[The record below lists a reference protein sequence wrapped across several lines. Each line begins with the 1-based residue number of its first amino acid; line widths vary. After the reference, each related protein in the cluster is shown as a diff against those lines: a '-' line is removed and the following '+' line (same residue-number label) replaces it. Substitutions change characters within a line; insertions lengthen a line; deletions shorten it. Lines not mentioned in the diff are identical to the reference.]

1 MPRFLV
7 LFCGLAAACSPS
19 VSDSSGAAPRAFLGN
34 ARAITPSLLCEG
46 AWGAGFSKDP
56 HEPLGPMAV
65 LAEADGFAVLD
76 QEGLRIRRF
85 AADGEPRGDVPIPE
99 RATLDAART
108 ADGYALLAYHPAP
121 QPGWWVQRID
131 EQGNLWEQRDVPAA
145 ADAPSGIFVEGGEV
159 YVENAHGELV
169 AAGEDAGP
177 TGLPGRPS
185 GAGRYVSAR
194 KNAEG
199 VELIWSTAAGEARPV
214 QLIVDR
220 NVGNVVSLDAHGDL
234 AFVGLFLFDEDDAL
248 EMVDPEIRV
257 VAVDRLGHV
266 RDEVTAE
273 ISDPFD
279 ANRWLSAD
287 PSGRV
292 YQLRPMAAGLQVRGF
307 QMEVQ

>member
-1 MPRFLV
+1 
-7 LFCGLAAACSPS
+7 
-19 VSDSSGAAPRAFLGN
+19 
-34 ARAITPSLLCEG
+34 
-46 AWGAGFSKDP
+46 
-56 HEPLGPMAV
+56 MAV

-108 ADGYALLAYHPAP
+108 ADGYALLAYHSEP

-145 ADAPSGIFVEGGEV
+145 ADAPSGIFVEGDV
-159 YVENAHGELV
+159 VLVENAHGELYS
-169 AAGEDAGP
+169 AGTEARA
-177 TGLPGRPS
+177 TGTVPGRPN

-194 KNAEG
+194 KNALG

-214 QLIVDR
+214 QLVVDR

-234 AFVGLFLFDEDDAL
+234 AFVGLFLFEEDDAL

-257 VAVDRLGHV
+257 VAVDRFGHV
-266 RDEVTAE
+266 RDEVTAA

-287 PSGRV
+287 PSGRA
-292 YQLRPMAAGLQVRGF
+292 YQLRPMAAGLQVDAF
-307 QMEVQ
+307 QLEVQ